1 VREGLALLWIESTP
15 LDLRI
20 VGRTV
25 WQAALVGAVAG
36 LLGAA
41 FYASLEVVQR
51 LVLEGLAGFEPLR
64 AQGEALLGPSEQVAP
79 FRPWLLALLPAAGG
93 LGAGLLVRLAPQAA
107 GGGGDATIEAY
118 HARRGQLAA
127 RLVPVKMGAS
137 ICTLGT
143 GGAGGREGP
152 TMLIGGAVGSVVGRM
167 LAATPREQRV
177 LVLAGVAAGISAVF
191 RTPLGAALLAV
202 EFVYRDDFE
211 AEGLVPAILASVVAY
226 AIVLALFGETTL
238 FAVPRRFPFVAAHL
252 PLYAFLAVAVAAAAG
267 AFRALLRASQR
278 VFARARVPA
287 VAKPALGGLATGLVG
302 TGAILLL
309 SPHVGAAAQRLG
321 VLGGGYGPA
330 QAALTGAAGLPAG
343 WALVGFF
350 LAVAATKA
358 VAAALTIGSGGSAGD
373 FAPSLVIGALTGGA
387 FGEAALLL
395 TGDPRIQP
403 AAFALVG
410 MGAFYGGLAHV
421 PLAAVVMVA
430 ELAGSY
436 DLLVPMMLAVAIALA
451 ALRRVTLYPAQP
463 PTRRESPLHRAEME
477 DLRALDRVRVAEALV
492 PVEVEGVPE
501 STPVADVIRRAAALE
516 RQEVVPVIGADG
528 ALRGLVEADVLRAAS
543 ASSDMGW
550 AVAADLMGPPRTVA
564 PHDTL
569 RSVAGTLAPA
579 GARQAA
585 VVEAGRLVGFVGM
598 DEIARALLARATG
611 EETMPGGGAD
621 PES

>member
-1 VREGLALLWIESTP
+1 
-15 LDLRI
+15 
-20 VGRTV
+20 
-25 WQAALVGAVAG
+25 
-36 LLGAA
+36 
-41 FYASLEVVQR
+41 
-51 LVLEGLAGFEPLR
+51 
-64 AQGEALLGPSEQVAP
+64 
-79 FRPWLLALLPAAGG
+79 
-93 LGAGLLVRLAPQAA
+93 
-107 GGGGDATIEAY
+107 
-118 HARRGQLAA
+118 
-127 RLVPVKMGAS
+127 
-137 ICTLGT
+137 
-143 GGAGGREGP
+143 
-152 TMLIGGAVGSVVGRM
+152 
-167 LAATPREQRV
+167 
-177 LVLAGVAAGISAVF
+177 
-191 RTPLGAALLAV
+191 
-202 EFVYRDDFE
+202 
-211 AEGLVPAILASVVAY
+211 
-226 AIVLALFGETTL
+226 
-238 FAVPRRFPFVAAHL
+238 
-252 PLYAFLAVAVAAAAG
+252 
-267 AFRALLRASQR
+267 
-278 VFARARVPA
+278 VPA